1 MTQTMEI
8 ALVGAA
14 AAIVGG
20 LVSGAYQHCRDYFS
34 RPKLEIDYEGT
45 AANKVEIISEKI
57 DGIDP
62 GAIFIRARVRNTGRR
77 TAKGTRE
84 FLASLQEV
92 ISQEQL
98 LQTSFHDA
106 KPLAWAGW
114 DFKPRDIP
122 PAPNVHFY
130 VDLTSVLKK
139 QSGWRFSVENG
150 LFAGQTSLTSYRGT
164 YRFHLI
170 ATANNAE
177 PATCAVDVS
186 YDMDWHN
193 LRAVAAPKA

>member
-1 MTQTMEI
+1 MEI

-20 LVSGAYQHCRDYFS
+20 LLSGAYQHWREHFS

-77 TAKGTRE
+77 TAKGARV

-92 ISQEQL
+92 IIRNNYS
-98 LQTSFHDA
+98 
-106 KPLAWAGW
+106 
-114 DFKPRDIP
+114 KPRFTTLSLWLGRAGISSREIYP
-122 PAPNVHFY
+122 PPQTC
-130 VDLTSVLKK
+130 TSM
-139 QSGWRFSVENG
+139 W
-150 LFAGQTSLTSYRGT
+150 T
-164 YRFHLI
+164 
-170 ATANNAE
+170 
-177 PATCAVDVS
+177 
-186 YDMDWHN
+186 
-193 LRAVAAPKA
+193 